1 MRVVIAEDQFLL
13 REGLTR
19 LLGAHG
25 VEVVAAVEDGPGI
38 LDAHSAHR
46 PDLMLL
52 DIRLPPGHRDEGL
65 QAALRIRH
73 ADPGQPIVLLSQYV
87 ERLYVDE
94 LMENNDGGGLGYLL
108 KDRVF
113 DVAGFVDTLRAVASG
128 ATVMDPEVVDQMLAA
143 QRHENKLAR
152 LSPRELETLTLMAK
166 GESNEAIA
174 LAMVVTPKA
183 VAKNINQIFTKL
195 ELSSDLA
202 QSSRRVRAVL
212 AYLRA

>member
-25 VEVVAAVEDGPGI
+25 LDVVAAVEDGPAI
-38 LDAHSAHR
+38 LEAHAEHR

-52 DIRLPPGHRDEGL
+52 DIRLPPSHRDEGL
-65 QAALRIRH
+65 QAALTIRR
-73 ADPGQPIVLLSQYV
+73 ADPGQAIVLLSQYV

-94 LMENNDGGGLGYLL
+94 LMEKNDGGGLGYLL

-113 DVAGFVDTLRAVASG
+113 DAAGFVDTLRAVASG
-128 ATVMDPEVVDQMLAA
+128 ATVMDPEAVDQMLAA
-143 QRHENKLAR
+143 RRHENKLAR

-174 LAMVVTPKA
+174 TAMVVTPKA

-195 ELSSDLA
+195 ELSADLA

>member
-1 MRVVIAEDQFLL
+1 M
-13 REGLTR
+13 
-19 LLGAHG
+19 
-25 VEVVAAVEDGPGI
+25 EDGPGI

>member
-25 VEVVAAVEDGPGI
+25 LEVVAAVEDGPGI
-38 LDAHSAHR
+38 LDAHAEHR

-65 QAALRIRH
+65 QAALRIRR
-73 ADPGQPIVLLSQYV
+73 ADPAQPIVLLSQYV

-94 LMENNDGGGLGYLL
+94 LMEKNDGGGLGYLL

-113 DVAGFVDTLRAVASG
+113 DAAGFVGTLRHVASG